1 MIFLQSITINLEELP
16 KYLSYILFSFI
27 LFTSA
32 AKAQSPQK
40 IRIVPKQAYGGPV
53 SEYFNK
59 IEYIPLETSKES
71 LFGDINNLTITDDSY
86 IISDN

>member
-1 MIFLQSITINLEELP
+1 MLLGLAFL
-16 KYLSYILFSFI
+16 
-27 LFTSA
+27 TSV

-40 IRIVPKQAYGGPV
+40 IRIIPKQAYGGPV